1 MKKYTVIVDR
11 ITYTP
16 WEVCVMAENEK
27 EACKEAYRLS
37 GDIDFS
43 GKVSTYDY
51 ETTVVE
57 EESP

>member
-1 MKKYTVIVDR
+1 
-11 ITYTP
+11 
-16 WEVCVMAENEK
+16 MAENEK
-27 EACKEAYRLS
+27 QACKEAYRLS